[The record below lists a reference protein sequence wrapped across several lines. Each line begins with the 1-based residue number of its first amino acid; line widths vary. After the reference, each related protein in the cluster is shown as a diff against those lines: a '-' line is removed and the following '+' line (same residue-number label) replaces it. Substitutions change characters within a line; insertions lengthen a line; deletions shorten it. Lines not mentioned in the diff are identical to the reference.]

1 MKSLRRVL
9 GNSIISLLGQLVT
22 WTSTLLLTIA
32 YGRFLGDLRFGEL
45 YFAITFVALIGF
57 PIEFGF
63 NQQLTRD
70 VAQEPDKAIR
80 YLTNTVVL
88 KLLLWGILYSLI
100 LYLAMRLGYTDEQRA
115 LITICGLTLL
125 CTAITN
131 SFAALHYAFERTVF
145 PVVGTVI
152 EKGADALIGIV
163 LLRQGASVEVM
174 ALVLLGSAF
183 ANTIWQGAWF
193 FKLVGIKLSL
203 DGKLMLQLS
212 RTGLPFLIYGVLGV
226 IYYRL
231 DTVLLSLMTNA
242 QVVGW
247 YGAGYRIFDTLIFLP
262 SLIISTVM
270 YPVFSKL
277 SITSEATLKLA
288 AEKSL
293 NFLLVCAAPI
303 ATVLLVGASSV
314 VGFFY
319 HSAEFSH
326 SIRVLEALGPGLF
339 FLYINTVFTTIL
351 ISIKQEKKITI
362 MAGVA
367 LVFNLG
373 LNLLLIPLYRQVGAA
388 MVTTL
393 TELLLLIM
401 SIPITPRR
409 LLPTGSISV
418 AAKAAIA
425 AGGMTLV
432 IRLMKTLSLLYIL
445 PVAMLVYLVLIA
457 LLGAIQREDIQA
469 IVGAVRKKSQPTAET
484 TTAETVVPEGEPA
497 FAGAASSLAGAA
509 SSPEQ
514 LYVEEATAPA
524 GEQPWFVAAVPVE
537 SARAQEAPAP
547 APAPAPKQPWFA
559 SAVPVEPAPRALS
572 RPLPQEPAAPEPI
585 APGPARL
592 ASMHH
597 APEAPTRP
605 SSPHQSRRIPDSET
619 ETPQR

>member
-9 GNSIISLLGQLVT
+9 GNSVISLLGQLVT
-22 WTSTLLLTIA
+22 WSSTLLLTIA

-80 YLTNTVVL
+80 YLVNTLFLKVVL
-88 KLLLWGILYSLI
+88 WGVLYSLI
-100 LYLAMRLGYTDEQRA
+100 LYLALRLGYDAEQRA

-131 SFAALHYAFERTVF
+131 SFAALHYAFERTIF
-145 PVVGTVI
+145 PVAGTVI
-152 EKGADALIGIV
+152 EKGADALIGVV
-163 LLRQGASVEVM
+163 LLRQGADVEVM
-174 ALVLLGSAF
+174 ALVLLFSAL
-183 ANTIWQGAWF
+183 ANTLWQGAWF
-193 FKLVGIKLSL
+193 VRLVGIKPAL

-288 AEKSL
+288 VEKSL

-303 ATVLLVGASSV
+303 ATVLVVGASSV
-314 VGFFY
+314 IGFFY
-319 HSAEFSH
+319 HRPEFSH

-351 ISIKQEKKITI
+351 ISIKQEKKITV
-362 MAGVA
+362 MAAVA

-373 LNLLLIPLYRQVGAA
+373 MNLLLIPLYKQVGSA

-393 TELLLLIM
+393 TELLLLCIA
-401 SIPITPRR
+401 IPLTPRR
-409 LLPTGSISV
+409 LLPTGSIPV
-418 AAKAAIA
+418 AAKAGIA
-425 AGGMTLV
+425 AVAMTLV
-432 IRLMKTLSLLYIL
+432 IRLMKTLSLIYML
-445 PVAMLVYLVLIA
+445 PVAMLVYLLLA
-457 LLGAIQREDIQA
+457 TLLGVIPREDIQS
-469 IVGAVRKKSQPTAET
+469 IVSAVRKKSQPATEPVEPALAEIEP
-484 TTAETVVPEGEPA
+484 ALAAGEPA
-497 FAGAASSLAGAA
+497 FAENE
-509 SSPEQ
+509 P
-514 LYVEEATAPA
+514 APA
-524 GEQPWFVAAVPVE
+524 GDSPWFVSALPVE
-537 SARAQEAPAP
+537 RD
-547 APAPAPKQPWFA
+547 
-559 SAVPVEPAPRALS
+559 S
-572 RPLPQEPAAPEPI
+572 RTLAHPPQEPATPEP
-585 APGPARL
+585 APSAPINNSQRPPQGSRQGAR
-592 ASMHH
+592 A
-597 APEAPTRP
+597 AEAP
-605 SSPHQSRRIPDSET
+605 IPE
-619 ETPQR
+619 